1 MKNYAKIICAMKDI
15 ENVIVCGLG
24 AIGSIYADK
33 IHRYDSTKLKVLVDK
48 NRLEKYTKNPK
59 TFNGRPL
66 TLDYILPENTDFKAD
81 LIIIAT
87 KFDGL
92 CDVIKNIENFVHKD
106 TIIISLLNGVTSE
119 DIIAAKYGWKN
130 LPIAYYIGH
139 SAMRDGDKI
148 THDGVNTIVFGVK
161 DPKNTD
167 VAVIDRVKR
176 YFDKVGINYR
186 TPEDM
191 LRAYWLKFML
201 NVSSNQPS
209 AILRM
214 TFGDMQKNSKFLEFM
229 KHIIEEVAVIAKAE
243 GVHNTETMY
252 EEAMKLFFTMTL
264 DGKTSMLQDVEA
276 KRRTEVELFAGTIID
291 FGQKHNIPT
300 PYNMVLKEM
309 LEVVHENYKK

>member
-1 MKNYAKIICAMKDI
+1 MKDI

-59 TFNGRPL
+59 NFNGRL
-66 TLDYILPENTDFKAD
+66 MTLDYILPENTDFKAD

-92 CDVIKNIENFVHKD
+92 NDVIKNIKNFVHED
-106 TIIISLLNGVTSE
+106 TVIISLLNGVTSE
-119 DIIAAKYGWKN
+119 DIIAQKYGWRN

-139 SAMRDGDKI
+139 SAMRDGNKI

-161 DPKNTD
+161 NSENT
-167 VAVIDRVKR
+167 ATSVIERVKK

-214 TFGDMQKNSKFLEFM
+214 TFGDMQNNPKFLEFM
-229 KHIIEEVAVIAKAE
+229 KHIIDEVASIAKVE
-243 GVHNTETMY
+243 GVNNTETMY
-252 EEAMKLFFTMTL
+252 EEAMKSFFSMTP

-276 KRRTEVELFAGTIID
+276 GRRTEVELFAGTIID
-291 FGQKHNIPT
+291 FGKRHGIPT

-309 LEVVHENYKK
+309 LEVVHGNYKK

>member
-1 MKNYAKIICAMKDI
+1 MKDI
-15 ENVIVCGLG
+15 ENVIICGLG
-24 AIGSIYADK
+24 AIGSIYADI

-66 TLDYILPENTDFKAD
+66 TVDYILPENTDFKAD

-92 CDVIKNIENFVHKD
+92 NDVIKNIENFVGED

-119 DIIAAKYGWKN
+119 DIIAQKYGWEK

-139 SAMRDGDKI
+139 SAMRSGNEI
-148 THDGVNTIVFGVK
+148 THDGVNTVVFGVK
-161 DPKNTD
+161 NPEKTD
-167 VAVIDRVKR
+167 VAVIDCVKK
-176 YFDKVGINYR
+176 YFDRVGINYK
-186 TPEDM
+186 TPDDM

-214 TFGDMQKNSKFLEFM
+214 TFGDMQKNPKFLEFM
-229 KHIIEEVAVIAKAE
+229 KHIIDEVASIAKAE
-243 GVHNTETMY
+243 GVNNTETMY
-252 EEAMKLFFTMTL
+252 DEAMKSFFSMTS

-276 KRRTEVELFAGTIID
+276 KRKTEVELFAGTIID
-291 FGQKHNIPT
+291 FGEKHGIPT

-309 LEVVHENYKK
+309 LEIVHENYNI